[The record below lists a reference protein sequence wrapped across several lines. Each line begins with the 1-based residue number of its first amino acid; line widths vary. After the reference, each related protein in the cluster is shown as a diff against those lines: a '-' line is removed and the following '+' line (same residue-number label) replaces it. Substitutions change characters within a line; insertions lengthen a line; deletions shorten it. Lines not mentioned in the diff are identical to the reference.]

1 MPFDGLC
8 YLIQTKLGNFPIP
21 FNYLNHTTCSFQ
33 PTYTLFNPFS
43 ASVKPGM
50 IQLFHSCENA
60 GPAPCGASYAPIIAD
75 GNTKHNIYE

>member
-1 MPFDGLC
+1 
-8 YLIQTKLGNFPIP
+8 
-21 FNYLNHTTCSFQ
+21 
-33 PTYTLFNPFS
+33 
-43 ASVKPGM
+43 M